1 MILLRLKINEP
12 FRCLQAGFELYF
24 QNDWDRTESRGGF
37 APYVLAGP
45 NGSGKS
51 NVLEVLAAIFYHLQC
66 QYLTIRPQGFDYD
79 EEENPGGFRDERSV
93 PDAFELEYLTFPPVS
108 PEYGDEKIL
117 VHIRIVKVPGSSAR
131 VYLLNHPDVD
141 ADTPLPRTEAAE
153 MLPEHVI
160 AYSSGENEILSL
172 PFFKMRFIN
181 YDAYLYHLTRQ
192 SDYPEPEGRMT
203 FLDSQMSQALL
214 ICNFLFQDEPSLE
227 PFKTDVGV
235 KGLKQFRII
244 IRQHRRVEYNVEL
257 LEEFE
262 RSRTEFPFGT
272 EVELTSAFK
281 KNVQREDGSVR
292 RIGVIDRLAQCATCS
307 FMDEETES
315 LILDYWVTPETRTAF
330 KNHFSSILDLFQS
343 FQALIA
349 LNLYPV
355 SDAMKKALYRS
366 ASLYVNET
374 VPILPLDERVI
385 RFEDL
390 ILLKEGVNAPV
401 YAKSLSDGEHQ
412 FLHTL
417 GLCLLFKNKNALFLL
432 DEPETH
438 FNPDW
443 RSKLISRIRDCFG
456 MSYRKTKREML
467 ITTHTPF
474 LISDSRPENVL
485 VFKKEDQSVTVSR
498 PDYNTLG
505 ASINKIT
512 MKTFGKKE
520 TIGGYADRIL
530 NDMKQR
536 FATGENREALLE
548 EVHQKLGDSI
558 EKILFTKTLLDSMEK
573 DET

>member
-12 FRCLQAGFELYF
+12 FRCLQDGFELYF
-24 QNDWDRTESRGGF
+24 QSDWDRSESRDGF

-51 NVLEVLAAIFYHLQC
+51 NVLEALAAIFYHLQC
-66 QYLTIRPQGFDYD
+66 QYLTIRPEGFDYD
-79 EEENPGGFRDERSV
+79 EEENPGGFRDEKAV
-93 PDAFELEYLTFPPVS
+93 PDAFELEYLTFPPAT
-108 PEYGDEKIL
+108 PEYGDQKVL
-117 VHIRIVKVPGSSAR
+117 VHIRIVKVSGSSAK

-141 ADTPLPRTEAAE
+141 AAKPLPRTEAVD
-153 MLPEHVI
+153 MLPDYVL

-192 SDYPEPEGRMT
+192 SDYPGPEGRMT
-203 FLDSQMSQALL
+203 FLDTQMSQATL
-214 ICNFLFQDEPSLE
+214 ICNFLFQDEKVLE

-235 KGLKQFRII
+235 EGLKQFRII
-244 IRQHRRVEYNVEL
+244 IRQHRRVAYDDEIIKDIK
-257 LEEFE
+257 
-262 RSRTEFPFGT
+262 GT
-272 EVELTSAFK
+272 ISQLKSDNLVELTTGLK
-281 KNVQREDGSVR
+281 KTIPQKDGTIR
-292 RIGVIDRLAQCATCS
+292 KIGVIDRLTQCATCS
-307 FMDEETES
+307 FVDEQTDS
-315 LILDYWVTPETRTAF
+315 LVLDYWVTPETQKAF
-330 KNHFSSILDLFQS
+330 RNHFSGILDLFQS
-343 FQALIA
+343 FQTLIT
-349 LNLYPV
+349 LNLY
-355 SDAMKKALYRS
+355 SAGDALKKGLYQS
-366 ASLYVNET
+366 SSLYVNET
-374 VPILPLDERVI
+374 VPVLPSDEQVI

-390 ILLKEGVNAPV
+390 ILIKQGVSAPV

-443 RSKLISRIRDCFG
+443 RSKLISRIRDCFATT
-456 MSYRKTKREML
+456 YRKRIREML

-485 VFKKEDQSVTVSR
+485 VFKKQDQSVHVSR

-520 TIGGYADRIL
+520 TIGGYAERIL
-530 NDMKQR
+530 ESLKER
-536 FATGENREALLE
+536 FKAGEDKEALLE

-558 EKILFTKTLLDSMEK
+558 EKILFIKTLLDSMEK
-573 DET
+573 EET

>member
-24 QNDWDRTESRGGF
+24 QNDWDRSESCGGF

-51 NVLEVLAAIFYHLQC
+51 NVLEALAAIFYHLQC

-214 ICNFLFQDEPSLE
+214 ICNFLFQDESSLE

-235 KGLKQFRII
+235 EGLKQFRII

-292 RIGVIDRLAQCATCS
+292 KIGIIDRLTQCATCS
-307 FMDEETES
+307 FFDGQTDS
-315 LILDYWVTPETRTAF
+315 LVLDYWVTPETRTAF

-343 FQALIA
+343 FQALIT

-390 ILLKEGVNAPV
+390 ILLKEGVTAPV

-520 TIGGYADRIL
+520 TIGGYAESIL
-530 NDMKQR
+530 ETLKKR
-536 FATGENREALLE
+536 FAAGEDREALLE

-558 EKILFTKTLLDSMEK
+558 EKMLFTKTLLDSMEK
-573 DET
+573 EET

>member
-12 FRCLQAGFELYF
+12 FRCLQAGFEIYF
-24 QNDWDRTESRGGF
+24 QNDWDQSENRTGF

-51 NVLEVLAAIFYHLQC
+51 NVLEVLAAILYHLQC
-66 QYLTIRPQGFDYD
+66 QYLTIRPEGFDYD
-79 EEENPGGFRDERSV
+79 EEENPDGFRDEKAV
-93 PDAFELEYLTFPPVS
+93 PDAFELEYLTIPPVT
-108 PEYGDEKIL
+108 PEYGDEKVL

-141 ADTPLPRTEAAE
+141 AATPLPRTEAAE
-153 MLPEHVI
+153 MLPEHVL

-192 SDYPEPEGRMT
+192 SDYPGPEGRMT

-227 PFKTDVGV
+227 PFKTDIGV
-235 KGLKQFRII
+235 EGLKQFRII

-262 RSRTEFPFGT
+262 RSRTEFSFGT

-281 KNVQREDGSVR
+281 KIVQREDGSVR
-292 RIGVIDRLAQCATCS
+292 KIGVIDRLTQCATCS
-307 FMDEETES
+307 FFDGQTDS
-315 LILDYWVTPETRTAF
+315 LVLDYWVTPETQKAF

-343 FQALIA
+343 FQALIT

-355 SDAMKKALYRS
+355 SDTLKKDLYQS

-374 VPILPLDERVI
+374 VSILPSGERVI

-390 ILLKEGVNAPV
+390 LLLKEGVTAPV

-456 MSYRKTKREML
+456 TSHRKTKREML

-512 MKTFGKKE
+512 MKTFEKKE
-520 TIGGYADRIL
+520 TIGGYAESIL
-530 NDMKQR
+530 ESLKKR
-536 FATGENREALLE
+536 FAAGEDREALLE

-558 EKILFTKTLLDSMEK
+558 EKMLFTKTLLDSMEK